1 MAERSDTQSSSAL
14 HSVSG
19 VCLCVRVCLFLIF
32 VSSEAAPL
40 RAPAKSHF
48 HTLLCNNCIAP

>member
-1 MAERSDTQSSSAL
+1 MAERSDTQSSPAL

-19 VCLCVRVCLFLIF
+19 VCLCVRVFLIF